1 MINIA
6 YYVVCIIL
14 LLVISIIDIKKRI
27 IPNSLLLIG
36 ILLFGFACYAGLV
49 DWKSGLIG
57 FGIILAFFATFY
69 LLSKGKIGA
78 GDVKLAAICG
88 LLIGFPRIAILMLIT
103 GFAVVFISAYFSMK
117 HKNANKMI
125 PFAPILCLS
134 TIVGLLAGD
143 WILGV
148 MARG

>member
-1 MINIA
+1 MLA
-6 YYVVCIIL
+6 YYQYTCIIFL
-14 LLVISIIDIKKRI
+14 LIISIIDIKRWI
-27 IPNSLLLIG
+27 IPNYLLLIG
-36 ILLFGFACYAGLV
+36 VIIFGFGSFASIV

-148 MARG
+148 MAR